1 MLRINN
7 LKNLSAISQLRYGQ
21 ETEVFR
27 RYPEP
32 ARSHLSFSLIYS
44 EEGEQR
50 TLDLT
55 CDSER
60 DFEYWY
66 FGIKV
71 QSSCQTASD
80 AQYM

>member
-1 MLRINN
+1 M
-7 LKNLSAISQLRYGQ
+7 QLRYGQ

-27 RYPEP
+27 RHPEP
-32 ARSHLSFSLIYS
+32 ARCHLSFSLIYS

-55 CDSER
+55 CETER

-66 FGIKV
+66 FGLKV
-71 QSSCQTASD
+71 CSRTNL
-80 AQYM
+80 